1 MVFYH
6 TVLPGT
12 PLHLRKKLNLHF
24 EHNSKNQ
31 LQTSQRRLVH
41 VHNTSLDSPARADKW
56 SIWWLYGDHRWW
68 VGLCVSWGETATSQ
82 PCQWTVKP
90 VGYHWEWIKTLS
102 VIIPPH
108 DLNTNLSTFYY
119 HVELKHHHL
128 RFQSSSLFVGGLLA
142 SEESEAGSR
151 SLLGHAVVVDEKC
164 SKIGIM
170 TLTRQHHS
178 FKQDLNM
185 QRIS

>member
-56 SIWWLYGDHRWW
+56 SIQWLYGDHRWW

-82 PCQWTVKP
+82 PNRWTVKP
-90 VGYHWEWIKTLS
+90 VSNHWEWIKTLA
-102 VIIPPH
+102 VINASEMLVAPRI
-108 DLNTNLSTFYY
+108 SECF
-119 HVELKHHHL
+119 
-128 RFQSSSLFVGGLLA
+128 GLLQSA
-142 SEESEAGSR
+142 LDFVCYRCKPLDFVLRALRALRPVG
-151 SLLGHAVVVDEKC
+151 LL
-164 SKIGIM
+164 
-170 TLTRQHHS
+170 Q
-178 FKQDLNM
+178 M
-185 QRIS
+185 QAT